1 MLNRHSS
8 KTVLQS
14 IRQLDYVILLCEDIP
29 PMKQFYRDVMRLAI
43 YSESADWVEF
53 RAGST
58 LLALRRRGREY
69 DGPSGK
75 PESASVQLAF
85 RVSPSDV
92 DRCYNE
98 LERAGVV
105 ILDTPKDQ
113 EWGHR
118 TLFFRD
124 PEANVLEIYAD
135 L

>member
-8 KTVLQS
+8 KSVLQA
-14 IRQLDYVILLCEDIP
+14 IRQLDYVVLLCEDIP
-29 PMKQFYRDVMRLAI
+29 PMKRFYRDVMRLPI

-69 DGPSGK
+69 DGPPGRAD
-75 PESASVQLAF
+75 SASVQLAF
-85 RVSPSDV
+85 RVPPGEV
-92 DRCYNE
+92 DHCYAE
-98 LERAGVV
+98 LERADVV
-105 ILDTPKDQ
+105 ILDLPKNQD
-113 EWGHR
+113 WGHR